1 MNPVPRVGAGPGHGI
16 EGAGSARRGRLALL
30 AVLLLAVAAGPAR
43 GERDFVHLRVMT
55 PELALDLARDTLAA
69 CRKAGYQ
76 TAVAVTD
83 RSGVVQVLLRDRY
96 AGPHTPD
103 SATRKAWTAV
113 SFRTDTLEL
122 AEVSVAG
129 REASGIRFLPGV
141 LMMGGGMVVWSR
153 GEMVGGL
160 GVSGAPGARADHD
173 CAAQGLAANLERLE
187 LF

>member
-1 MNPVPRVGAGPGHGI
+1 VIPATRAGARCGRGI
-16 EGAGSARRGRLALL
+16 EGARSARRGRLALL
-30 AVLLLAVAAGPAR
+30 AALLLAVAGGPTR
-43 GERDFVHLRVMT
+43 GDQDFVHLRVMT
-55 PELALDLARDTLAA
+55 PELALDLARETLAA
-69 CRKAGYQ
+69 CREAGYQ

-83 RSGVVQVLLRDRY
+83 RSGVVQALLRDRY

-113 SFRTDTLEL
+113 SFRTDTLDL
-122 AEVSVAG
+122 AEVTAAG

-160 GVSGAPGARADHD
+160 GVSGAPGGQADHE
-173 CAAQGLAANLERLE
+173 CAAQGLAATLDRLE